1 MPPKGKKHGCQTA
14 PLDILC
20 SFPENVIDGILMRL
34 PLREAVRTSI
44 LSQKWRYKW
53 CRLPELTLDLK
64 NLIST
69 KDSVPPTFKFTN
81 IIYHLLTHHT
91 GPITKFALSFN
102 SDLMPCPTIDNLIYF
117 LSRNGIQH
125 LDLKLS
131 GRGDLYK
138 LPSSFFTCF
147 QLRYLTLQNCLMLP
161 PPACKG
167 FELLI
172 SLELRSVTISPK
184 FLERLISCSQLL
196 ERLVLDIVGLSGIIE
211 INAPMLRSFNFT
223 GEISSISLKYT
234 PLLTQ
239 LSLADTEDYEGLREC
254 DIAKFFESLSALE
267 HLQLNQD
274 SLRFLAAGAGEL
286 PKRLPFN
293 LNCVKRLRLANIYL
307 GGSDVVSCALCL
319 IRSFPYLQ
327 YLEIEVG
334 DEDAGIPALEYLEVE
349 AFSDMTFNHL
359 REVKLIYTIGSEPE
373 MQLIKL
379 LLAKSPILV
388 KMLIEPCL
396 EVNDDAYKTVS
407 ISRKLNSFQRASPE
421 VEIDYNCYYD

>member
-20 SFPENVIDGILMRL
+20 SLPENVIHDILMRL

-64 NLIST
+64 IFT

-102 SDLMPCPTIDNLIYF
+102 SDVMPCPTIDNLIYF
-117 LSRNGIQH
+117 LSRSDIQH
-125 LDLKLS
+125 LDLKLP
-131 GRGDLYK
+131 GGGDLYK
-138 LPSSFFTCF
+138 LTSSFFTCS
-147 QLRYLTLQNCLMLP
+147 QLRHLTLKNCLMLP

-184 FLERLISCSQLL
+184 FLQRLISCSLLL
-196 ERLVLDIVGLSGIIE
+196 EQLVLNNVGLSGVIK
-211 INAPMLRSFNFT
+211 INAPMLRSFDFT
-223 GEISSISLKYT
+223 GEISSISLKCT
-234 PLLTQ
+234 PLLTK

-254 DIAKFFESLSALE
+254 DIAKFFEPLSALE
-267 HLQLNQD
+267 YLQLNHD

-307 GGSDVVSCALCL
+307 GGSDVFSCALCL

-327 YLEIEVG
+327 YLKIEVD
-334 DEDAGIPALEYLEVE
+334 DEDDDIAALEYLEVE
-349 AFSDMTFNHL
+349 AFSDVTFNHL
-359 REVKLIYTIGSEPE
+359 TEVKLIYTIGSEPE
-373 MQLIKL
+373 MQLIKV
-379 LLAKSPILV
+379 LLAKSPIPV
-388 KMLIEPCL
+388 KILIEPCL
-396 EVNDDAYKTVS
+396 EANDDAHKTVN
-407 ISRKLNSFQRASPE
+407 ISTKLNSFRRASPDVE
-421 VEIDYNCYYD
+421 VDYNCYYD